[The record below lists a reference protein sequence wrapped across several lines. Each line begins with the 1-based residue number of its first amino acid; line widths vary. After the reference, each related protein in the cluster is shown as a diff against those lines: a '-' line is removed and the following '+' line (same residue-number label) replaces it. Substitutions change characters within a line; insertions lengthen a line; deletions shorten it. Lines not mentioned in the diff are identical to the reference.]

1 MKKEINPLVIVVSV
15 VVLLVVVVLIGMRV
29 MATPTPSAASDAPAA
44 PAATYNG
51 QQIPAGAP
59 PQGFEKA
66 KELEKEK
73 GQTPGQ

>member
-1 MKKEINPLVIVVSV
+1 MLVVVSV
-15 VVLLVVVVLIGMRV
+15 VVLLCIIVFVGMRV
-29 MATPTPSAASDAPAA
+29 MATPTPSAPAATA

-59 PQGFEKA
+59 PQGFQKA

-73 GQTPGQ
+73 GQTPGP

>member
-1 MKKEINPLVIVVSV
+1 
-15 VVLLVVVVLIGMRV
+15 MRV
-29 MATPTPSAASDAPAA
+29 MATPTPSAANNAPTA

-66 KELEKEK
+66 KELEK

>member
-1 MKKEINPLVIVVSV
+1 MKKEINPILVVVSV
-15 VVLLVVVVLIGMRV
+15 VVLLCIIVIVGMRV
-29 MATPTPSAASDAPAA
+29 MATPTPSAANNAPTA

-66 KELEKEK
+66 KELEK